1 VSTHPVCVHEGVAD
15 PLPPM
20 RVCVGQVQA
29 LHDWEVQHLVTEE
42 EEGVY
47 HCIVCV
53 CVYVSVCVYVCVC
66 VCVRVCVCVSVCVCV
81 CVCVCVLSK

>member
-1 VSTHPVCVHEGVAD
+1 
-15 PLPPM
+15 M
-20 RVCVGQVQA
+20 GQVQA

-66 VCVRVCVCVSVCVCV
+66 VCVRVCVFVC
-81 CVCVCVLSK
+81 